1 MAPAP
6 GQDSESAEYDPDN
19 DLDSLLVPGPWDDL
33 SAQFTRLHSA
43 TNTHGRG
50 TDLERLLDQLF
61 RRAHFTVKHNPPTA
75 DRQIDLMISSRD
87 GTFLIEAKWEA
98 TPADIGV
105 ADNLRV
111 RVKEVGRQAV
121 GVLVTVGGITGP
133 CAERIVRYREEAL
146 ILVLDEA
153 DIRVL
158 LEDPHEL
165 AGMLAYK
172 RMQLEMFGHVHL
184 GIGGTHR
191 SRGERSQ
198 GQVLPDSTRQIVSA
212 DGKPLPVIDAPGS
225 VTPAVF
231 TLDLPD
237 LDWLYPSG
245 FGVSLDVPLG
255 SRSENELLGAL
266 HRLNDLGWLSR
277 HAHWTIQKDDRVWH
291 GIGARSLAVTL
302 REWRDRLVDDSR
314 DGHGESVILFDQ
326 IEDGC
331 FCVTARLACDES
343 RWILRA
349 HLEFLLPGV
358 PVDQG
363 PLHQLVQQFGV
374 PLRGFYRPLSRKSVV
389 RGSFDLPRPVLQV
402 VGLITEEGGDGT
414 WVAGVIAKNPFFEAL
429 SEQAPDGWPWELA
442 SSGILV
448 CALRSQHRV
457 DEPKEYELWSW
468 EYTAAAD
475 STAIKITAE
484 W

>member
-1 MAPAP
+1 MAPAS
-6 GQDSESAEYDPDN
+6 GQDINLTEYDR
-19 DLDSLLVPGPWDDL
+19 DLDGLLPPGPWDDL
-33 SAQFTRLHSA
+33 GAEFARLHSS
-43 TNTHGRG
+43 TNAHGRG
-50 TDLERLLDQLF
+50 TDLERLLDRLL

-98 TPADIGV
+98 TPADVGV

-111 RVKEVGRQAV
+111 RVKEVGRQTI

-146 ILVLDEA
+146 VLVLDEA

-165 AGMLAYK
+165 AGTLAYK
-172 RMQLEMFGHVHL
+172 RTQLEMFGHVHL
-184 GIGGTHR
+184 GTDGTHR
-191 SRGERSQ
+191 SRRERPQ
-198 GQVLPDSTRQIVSA
+198 GQVLPDSTRLIVDT
-212 DGKPLPVIDAPGS
+212 DGKPMPVIDAPGS
-225 VTPAVF
+225 ITPGVF

-237 LDWLYPSG
+237 LDWNYPSG

-255 SRSENELLGAL
+255 SRSEEELQDAL
-266 HRLNDLGWLSR
+266 HRLNELGWLSR
-277 HAHWTIQKDDRVWH
+277 HAHWTIQKADRVWH
-291 GIGARSLAVTL
+291 GIGTRSLATTL
-302 REWRDRLVDDSR
+302 PQWRDRLA
-314 DGHGESVILFDQ
+314 DGPTERYAESVALFDK
-326 IEDGC
+326 IEDGW
-331 FCVTARLACDES
+331 FCVTAELSCDDS
-343 RWILRA
+343 RHTLRA
-349 HLEFLLPGV
+349 HLEFQLPGV

-389 RGSFDLPRPVLQV
+389 RGSSNLPRPVLEV

-414 WVAGVIAKNPFFEAL
+414 WVVGVIAKNPFFEAL
-429 SEQAPDGWPWELA
+429 PEAAPDGWPWELA
-442 SSGILV
+442 TSGVLV
-448 CALRSQHRV
+448 CALRSQHRA
-457 DEPKEYELWSW
+457 DEPKRQYELWSW
-468 EYTAAAD
+468 EYTAAAE